1 MPKPPTFRVV
11 RDHLIAGLEAHG
23 WRVAKSLKVP
33 HATSPNGAT
42 RLWFKTQAIY
52 VNDPG
57 TNPSAFSN
65 THSLVS
71 DMRTLSGVADLLS
84 RAGIRAG
91 YAAGYSRTGAAKRAR
106 TAQASAPNRYIRI
119 DRKAYPRRAYYRKD
133 GTHVSAAA
141 IPATRF
147 TEVDPGRSGRRARGS
162 KYGPY
167 KKHPKWIQRP
177 GTLGGKGYTRR
188 PWRERQA
195 LLASSIED
203 FGLPSTVRRIRV
215 LLKPIA
221 LYPETR
227 EVLDHDLAWLLS
239 LGQSAGRSKRPSR
252 SRKPKPKRMRLVP
265 PGARRVRCSSCPR

>member
-1 MPKPPTFRVV
+1 MSTKYNQPTFRVA
-11 RDHLIAGLEAHG
+11 RQRLLAGLEARG
-23 WRVAKSLKVP
+23 WRVARSLKVP
-33 HATSPNGAT
+33 HATSPDGAT

-91 YAAGYSRTGAAKRAR
+91 YAAGYTRTGAAKRGR
-106 TAQASAPNRYIRI
+106 TAAKNQPNRYIRI
-119 DRKAYPRRAYYRKD
+119 DRKAHARHAYYRKD
-133 GTHVSAAA
+133 GTHVKAASV
-141 IPATRF
+141 PATRF

-162 KYGPY
+162 KFGPY

-177 GTLGGKGYTRR
+177 GTLGGKGYTRK
-188 PWRERQA
+188 PWPVRKA
-195 LLASSIED
+195 LLQSSIED
-203 FGLPSTVRRIRV
+203 FGLPSTLRRIRV

-227 EVLDHDLAWLLS
+227 EVLEHDLGWLQS
-239 LGQSAGRSKRPSR
+239 LGQSSGRKRR
-252 SRKPKPKRMRLVP
+252 TPKRT
-265 PGARRVRCSSCPR
+265 RCSSCPR